1 MDDKE
6 VLELVKFNL
15 GLSSNIRDKYL
26 LQIIKSTRS
35 QLKNSGI
42 DPEGQTVDYQN
53 EYFYYLSDEVSWLY
67 RNRGGEIGLS
77 PGLRFR
83 RNNLILGHK
92 DVE

>member
-1 MDDKE
+1 MNDE
-6 VLELVKFNL
+6 QILELVKFNL
-15 GLSSNIRDKYL
+15 GISTSVRDEYL
-26 LQIIKSTRS
+26 KQIIKSTRS

-42 DPEGQTVDYQN
+42 DPEGQSEDYCN

-67 RNRGGEIGLS
+67 RNRGGEIALS

>member
-1 MDDKE
+1 MTDNE
-6 VLELVKFNL
+6 ILELVKFNL
-15 GLSSNIRDKYL
+15 GISTDVRDKYL

-42 DPEGQTVDYQN
+42 DPEGQTDDYCN
-53 EYFYYLSDEVSWLY
+53 EYFYYLSDEVCWLY
-67 RNRGGEIGLS
+67 RNRGGEIKLS